1 MDPLGTTGTKLY
13 GAETKLGREK
23 GLQVAMRAGQRNE
36 WKMEENTRT
45 PAHQASSLQSPLT
58 LPRQLF

>member
-36 WKMEENTRT
+36 WKMERILE
-45 PAHQASSLQSPLT
+45 HLLIKLPLCRV
-58 LPRQLF
+58 L